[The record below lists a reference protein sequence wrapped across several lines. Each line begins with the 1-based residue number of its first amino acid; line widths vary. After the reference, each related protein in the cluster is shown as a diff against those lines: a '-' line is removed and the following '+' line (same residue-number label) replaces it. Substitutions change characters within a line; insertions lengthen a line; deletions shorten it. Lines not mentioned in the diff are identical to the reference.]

1 MKRPAIFLLD
11 SRKFL
16 IVYIIEAVK
25 NAGCRHFSGCEPHSD
40 EEGKKCLKK
49 LL

>member
-16 IVYIIEAVK
+16 IVYIIDAVK
-25 NAGCRHFSGCEPHSD
+25 NAGCRHFSGANRIATRR
-40 EEGKKCLKK
+40 EGNV
-49 LL
+49 

>member
-1 MKRPAIFLLD
+1 MNRPSFFLPD
-11 SRKFL
+11 GREFL
-16 IVYIIEAVK
+16 IMNIIDAVK

-40 EEGKKCLKK
+40 EEVRKCLKK